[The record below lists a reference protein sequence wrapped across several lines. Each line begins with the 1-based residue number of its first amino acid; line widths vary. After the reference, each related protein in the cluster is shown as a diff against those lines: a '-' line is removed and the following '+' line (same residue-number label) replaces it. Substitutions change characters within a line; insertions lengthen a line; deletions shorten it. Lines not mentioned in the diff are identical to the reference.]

1 MTAAVSMGDDGR
13 MTDAAAPA
21 RRRRRRWPWAVLAI
35 VVIVAALAVAAEL
48 VARAVLPGVVRD
60 VVIERLDLPVDQQ
73 LEVAAEGLLVP
84 QLAAGRL
91 DRLRLS
97 TDAVAFGGVTAA
109 VDVVAEGVPLRGG
122 ELGAVAGVIRVDE
135 AQLGSLLAASDLPVD
150 EVVLD
155 EPDLTA
161 TGSVQVLGLTLPVS
175 VTVTPGARDGDV
187 LLTPVAVQVN
197 GAGLELAEL
206 ANRFGSPGSRITE
219 PQRICIADQLPAGL
233 TVSDVA
239 VAEHELVVD
248 VAVDGAI
255 ATDRALQENGSCD

>member
-1 MTAAVSMGDDGR
+1 MA
-13 MTDAAAPA
+13 DAAAPA
-21 RRRRRRWPWAVLAI
+21 RRRRRRWPWVVLTI
-35 VVIVAALAVAAEL
+35 VVIVAALTAAAEL
-48 VARAVLPGVVRD
+48 VARAVLPGMVRGA
-60 VVIERLDLPVDQQ
+60 VIERLDLPADQQ
-73 LEVAAEGLLVP
+73 LDVAAEGLLVP

-109 VDVVAEGVPLRGG
+109 VDVVADGVPLRGG
-122 ELGAVAGVIRVDE
+122 ELGAAAGVIRVDE

-150 EVVLD
+150 EVALD
-155 EPDLTA
+155 ERDLTVR
-161 TGSVQVLGLTLPVS
+161 GSVQVLGVTLPVG
-175 VTVTPGARDGDV
+175 VTVTPGAQEGDL

-197 GAGLELAEL
+197 GTDVELGEL
-206 ANRFGSPGSRITE
+206 ANRFGSLGSRITG

-239 VAEHELVVD
+239 VAGHELVVD
-248 VAVDGAI
+248 VDVDGAI